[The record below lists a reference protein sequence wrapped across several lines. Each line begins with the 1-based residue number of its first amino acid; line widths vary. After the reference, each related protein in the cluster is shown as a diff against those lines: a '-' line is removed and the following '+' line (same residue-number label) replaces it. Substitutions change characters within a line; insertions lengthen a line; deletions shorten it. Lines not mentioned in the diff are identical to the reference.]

1 MSGAA
6 LSPAGIPLKA
16 WAVFSGRTDLAW
28 LRMLKPGFRHCFLVL
43 QDGRHWLTLDPL
55 ATYTELAVQPL
66 PAAFD
71 LPGWYRAQGLTVVA
85 APIVRGHRRPAPLA
99 VFSCV
104 EALKRALG
112 IHDRWLITPFQLYRH
127 LRRRQPVGAARGL
140 PPDGAVPPIA

>member
-1 MSGAA
+1 VSGAA
-6 LSPAGIPLKA
+6 LSSAGIPLKA
-16 WAVFSGRTDLAW
+16 WAVFSGQTDLAW
-28 LRMLKPGFRHCFLVL
+28 LRVLKPGFRHCFLVL

-66 PAAFD
+66 PADFD
-71 LPGWYRAQGLTVVA
+71 LPGWYRAQDLTVVA

-127 LRRRQPVGAARGL
+127 LRRQEPDGGDRARL
-140 PPDGAVPPIA
+140 PDGAALPLA